1 MGDLRLRPPL
11 HRNHHVP
18 SASNRHDFYN
28 RLDVSGYAR
37 RSFRSS
43 SGFPLCLM
51 YVRSDS
57 RSDIYRGQTRG
68 LVPPIHTHH
77 RPQAHP
83 RRPRQPIP
91 QRRHATVLAP
101 LLLERQ
107 KLAPSRANRQPPT
120 MRQPANQPPDH
131 EPADLYE
138 PFRQWSFPWLGMF
151 GHVHPYPNFIVFSI
165 PFGLGIFMSGW
176 ILIRSIAENLALLGL
191 IPLFLIGWSGVG
203 AYGLY
208 TA

>member
-1 MGDLRLRPPL
+1 
-11 HRNHHVP
+11 
-18 SASNRHDFYN
+18 
-28 RLDVSGYAR
+28 
-37 RSFRSS
+37 
-43 SGFPLCLM
+43 
-51 YVRSDS
+51 
-57 RSDIYRGQTRG
+57 
-68 LVPPIHTHH
+68 
-77 RPQAHP
+77 
-83 RRPRQPIP
+83 
-91 QRRHATVLAP
+91 
-101 LLLERQ
+101 
-107 KLAPSRANRQPPT
+107 

-138 PFRQWSFPWLGMF
+138 PFRQWSFPWLGIF

-208 TA
+208 TAFVRAAWMRRYERITGAKPVFGDPANKPPDFDDRGWFARRFLR